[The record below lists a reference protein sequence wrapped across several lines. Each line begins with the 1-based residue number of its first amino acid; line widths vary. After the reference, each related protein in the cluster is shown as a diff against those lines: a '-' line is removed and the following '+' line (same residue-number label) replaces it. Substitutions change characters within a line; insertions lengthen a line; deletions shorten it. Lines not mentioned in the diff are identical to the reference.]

1 MVVYRI
7 EAVTNDENKY
17 RPCCH
22 GCGCGGYEGACKY
35 PCGVAHSGS
44 DSGFDQFHPN
54 VPKKICEYSLIVEC
68 PLCYF
73 NPDGRP
79 ARNFEPLN

>member
-35 PCGVAHSGS
+35 PCGVAHSGKKLCRHGQERLQTLS
-44 DSGFDQFHPN
+44 AGNVVTHP
-54 VPKKICEYSLIVEC
+54 C
-68 PLCYF
+68 
-73 NPDGRP
+73 
-79 ARNFEPLN
+79 